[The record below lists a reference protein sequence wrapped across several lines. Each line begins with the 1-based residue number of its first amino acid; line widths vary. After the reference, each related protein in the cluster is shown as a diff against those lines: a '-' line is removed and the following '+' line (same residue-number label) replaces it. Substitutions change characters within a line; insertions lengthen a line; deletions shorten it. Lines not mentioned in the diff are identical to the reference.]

1 MKLTTICEVSMSSAQ
16 QFAAANKQGSLI
28 SNGAVNDAVC
38 ASPQAI
44 PQGYSAAFEQIWQAH
59 ARQILRVTQCITKNR
74 EDAEDALQ
82 DSFLRAYVHL
92 HNFDGRSSIKTW
104 LMRIAINSALM
115 ILRKRARGSQI
126 SIHEDTD
133 SEGDSQW
140 LTPVDSSPSPEAQ
153 YAELERQAI
162 VRSAIA
168 ALRPAVRQ
176 ALELQTLEDRS
187 TSEIAERLGLS
198 ISATKSRIFHAKAAL
213 RKSLKP
219 KIGRRAG
226 GTKLQ
231 LSPA

>member
-1 MKLTTICEVSMSSAQ
+1 MASNK
-16 QFAAANKQGSLI
+16 FAAKEQQCLDRS
-28 SNGAVNDAVC
+28 GAKRDATTF
-38 ASPQAI
+38 AQAI
-44 PQGYSAAFEQIWQAH
+44 PRGYSAALEQIWQTH
-59 ARQILRVTQCITKNR
+59 ARQILRVTQSITRNR

-82 DSFLRAYVHL
+82 DSFLRAHVYL
-92 HNFDGRSSIKTW
+92 HSFDGHSSIKTW
-104 LMRIAINSALM
+104 LTRIAINSALM
-115 ILRKRARGSQI
+115 ILRKRAVGSQI

-133 SEGDSQW
+133 SAGDFQW
-140 LTPVDSSPSPEAQ
+140 LTPVDPSPNPEAR
-153 YAELERQAI
+153 YGDLEQQAI

-168 ALRPAVRQ
+168 ALQPTIRQ

-187 TSEIAERLGLS
+187 TSEIAEKLGLS

-219 KIGRRAG
+219 RVGRRIP